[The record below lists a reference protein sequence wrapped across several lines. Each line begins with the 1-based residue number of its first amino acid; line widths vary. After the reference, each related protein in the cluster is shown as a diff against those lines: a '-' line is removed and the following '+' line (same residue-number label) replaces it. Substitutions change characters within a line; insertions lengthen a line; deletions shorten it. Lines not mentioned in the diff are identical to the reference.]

1 MSKPIRYLKIT
12 GLFIFTFFSI
22 AGVKAQENVIT
33 SISNLYIEKLIATAK
48 QNYPRLKQFDSQVK
62 AAKSDLSGAKISWLD
77 PFSFQYVTRSNE
89 ANTATNT
96 PTITTADV
104 LSGYQFGF
112 SFNPGTLFQKPSQ
125 INRAKE
131 QVKIAEY
138 SQAEYNLTLESEV
151 KRRYYLYFQAKT
163 LLAPINSAFLDAE
176 NNYKVIKIKYQRA
189 EVTIQEYNTASMS
202 YTQANEAKIQSEIN
216 YLTAKA
222 ALEELTVKKLEEI
235 K

>member
-1 MSKPIRYLKIT
+1 MSKPIHYLKIT
-12 GLFIFTFFSI
+12 GLSFFLLLSI
-22 AGVKAQENVIT
+22 PGANAQENVIT
-33 SISNLYIEKLIATAK
+33 GISNLYIEKLIATAK
-48 QNYPRLKQFDSQVK
+48 QNYPRLKQFESQVK

-77 PFSFQYVTRSNE
+77 PFSFQYVRRSND
-89 ANTATNT
+89 ANSTNT

-125 INRAKE
+125 VNRAKE

-138 SQAEYNLTLESEV
+138 NQAEYNLSLEAEV
-151 KRRYYLYFQAKT
+151 KRRYYTFFQSKA
-163 LLAPINSAFLDAE
+163 LLVPINSAFLDAE
-176 NNYKVIKIKYQRA
+176 NNYKVVKIKYQRA

-216 YLTAKA
+216 YLAAKA

>member
-1 MSKPIRYLKIT
+1 MSKPIHYLKIT
-12 GLFIFTFFSI
+12 GLSFLLLLSI
-22 AGVKAQENVIT
+22 GGAKAQENVIT

-48 QNYPRLKQFDSQVK
+48 QNYPRLKQFESQVK

-77 PFSFQYVTRSNE
+77 PFSFQYVRRSND
-89 ANTATNT
+89 ANSTNT

-125 INRAKE
+125 VNRAKE

-138 SQAEYNLTLESEV
+138 SQAEYNLTLEAEV
-151 KRRYYLYFQAKT
+151 KRRYYAFYQAKT
-163 LLAPINSAFLDAE
+163 LLVPINSAFLDAE

-202 YTQANEAKIQSEIN
+202 YTQSNEAKIQSEIN
-216 YLTAKA
+216 YLAAKA

>member
-1 MSKPIRYLKIT
+1 MSKLVPYLKIT
-12 GLFIFTFFSI
+12 GIFFFLLLNKNESS
-22 AGVKAQENVIT
+22 AQDNVIT
-33 SISNLYIEKLIATAK
+33 GISNLYIEKLIATAK
-48 QNYPRLKQFDSQVK
+48 QNYPRLKQFESQVK

-77 PFSFQYVTRSNE
+77 PFSFSYVTRSNDQ
-89 ANTATNT
+89 NTTNT
-96 PTITTADV
+96 PNITTADV

-112 SFNPGTLFQKPSQ
+112 SFNPGTLFSKPSQ
-125 INRAKE
+125 INKAKE

-138 SQAEYNLTLESEV
+138 SQAEYNLTLEAEV
-151 KRRYYLYFQAKT
+151 KRRYYTFYQYKT
-163 LLAPINSAFLDAE
+163 LLAPINSSFLDAE
-176 NNYKVIKIKYQRA
+176 NNYKVIKMKYQRA

-222 ALEELTVKKLEEI
+222 ALEELTVRKLEEI